1 VDRSWQALDSVL
13 PQEEANSEAN
23 QEKSGDVVSHTEKI
37 VRSNYRHNQWGQSS
51 TKDCRDIV
59 RERDPCEADRR
70 WKRFHHDARN
80 GTNYSDGQA
89 DERVEWKQECGPQLR
104 VGIEQIVR
112 NYEADGTAHQYRW
125 SAKSIRQP
133 PLKTQPIVRQRAA
146 KQEAFDTNVDEK

>member
-1 VDRSWQALDSVL
+1 MILLCSILFQRAVDRSWHALDSVL

-23 QEKSGDVVSHTEKI
+23 QEKSGDVVRHTEKI
-37 VRSNYRHNQWGQSS
+37 VRSNDHHNQWGQSS

-80 GTNYSDGQA
+80 GTNYSNGQA

-112 NYEADGTAHQYRW
+112 NYEADGTDHQYRW

-133 PLKTQPIVRQRAA
+133 ATQNTTNRKA
-146 KQEAFDTNVDEK
+146 KSG